1 MGHWNR
7 NSCITGA
14 RSIESQ
20 EHQVSASQETEEDDL
35 PVLANHLEVLVKDL
49 NK

>member
-1 MGHWNR
+1 MPNLADLLPAQPRRGR
-7 NSCITGA
+7 RQQADI
-14 RSIESQ
+14 
-20 EHQVSASQETEEDDL
+20 EEDGL